1 MLRDALLEIGF
12 EEIPAAYIQPAMA
25 QAKTLCEKLLTEN
38 ALNAQE
44 IEIFATARRI
54 TLLIKGLAQKS
65 AERTEEFMGPSI
77 KAAIDANGGFT
88 GAAKGFAS
96 KHGVKPEAL
105 LKVQTEK
112 GEYLAVKKV
121 IPGVK
126 TQNLL
131 SDIFATIIS
140 QLYFPKTMV
149 WENSG
154 FRFARPLRN
163 IVAIFND
170 KTVKL
175 QVADVKSSNTT
186 FGLHTNNTKSIA
198 IKSPEKYLSVLR
210 NNCIIASTEERRTAL
225 VKAVS
230 AAAKRLKCVDI
241 SDEELFD
248 EINFLVEHPVAVAG
262 NFDEKYLSIPK
273 EVLINCMRKKQK
285 FFALEN
291 EHGELTNNFIGIRN
305 GISEYQDVVRDGYER
320 VLKAR
325 LADAEFFFNKDTS
338 TPLFNKVE
346 KLNGVVFQKEL
357 GTVYQKMQR
366 VIQIANFI
374 NEKCSLGVQ
383 PQAIER
389 ACLLAKADLVTDLVY
404 EYPELQGTIGSIY
417 ANKDGEDKNVV
428 TAIQEHYWPLSAD
441 GKLPNSSLS
450 IIISIADKIDTLC
463 GDFAAGLIPSGS
475 ADPYGLRRASVGV
488 IRMLLGGIKLEISSL
503 IDKAYSIL
511 PERLSN
517 NTRSKEQMLE
527 FFKQRFEA
535 LMQSSG
541 YKFDEIK
548 AVLAVSFNDFLNAKS
563 RIDALSKARLDE
575 RFSLLTIPFKRASN
589 IIIQAEKKSISI
601 PSGVDE
607 TIFNCDEEKNL
618 YSSIKQIELEVSSK
632 VSQGDYLS
640 ALMLVANLKESVDEF
655 FIKVMVM
662 DNDEVIR
669 SNRLALLKTLVGLIS
684 KIADISMLQG

>member
-1 MLRDALLEIGF
+1 MIKDALLEIGF

-25 QAKTLCEKLLTEN
+25 QAKTLCEKLLAEN

-54 TLLIKGLAQKS
+54 TLLISGLVEKS
-65 AERTEEFMGPSI
+65 AERTEEFVGPSI
-77 KAAIDANGGFT
+77 KAAIDANGSFT

-96 KHGVKPEAL
+96 KHGIAPEAL
-105 LKVQTEK
+105 LKVQSEK

-131 SDIFATIIS
+131 SVIFTTIIS

-149 WENSG
+149 WESG
-154 FRFARPLRN
+154 LFRFARPLRN
-163 IVAIFND
+163 IVALFGD

-175 QVADVKSSNTT
+175 QLAGVKASNTT
-186 FGLHTNNTKSIA
+186 FGLHTSGTKSIA
-198 IKSPEKYLSVLR
+198 IKSPDKYLSTLR
-210 NNCIIASTEERRTAL
+210 NNCIIVSTTERRIAL

-230 AAAKRLKCVDI
+230 LAAKRLKCTAI
-241 SDEELFD
+241 PDEDLFD
-248 EINFLVEHPVAVAG
+248 EVNFLVEHPVAVVG
-262 NFDEKYLSIPK
+262 NFDEKYLSLPK

-285 FFALEN
+285 FFALES
-291 EHGELTNNFIGIRN
+291 EQGQFTNNFIGIRN

-325 LADAEFFFNKDTS
+325 LADAEFFFNKDTA

-357 GTVYQKMQR
+357 GTVYEKMQR
-366 VIQIANFI
+366 VIKIAEYI
-374 NEKCSLGVQ
+374 NEKCGFKIEQ
-383 PQAIER
+383 KIIER
-389 ACLLAKADLVTDLVY
+389 ACLLAKSDLVTDMIY
-404 EYPELQGTIGSIY
+404 EYPELQGTIGALY
-417 ANKDGEDKNVV
+417 ARKDGEDKNVA
-428 TAIQEHYWPLSAD
+428 TCIQEHYWPLSAD
-441 GKLPNSSLS
+441 GQLPNSSLS
-450 IIISIADKIDTLC
+450 TIISIADKIDTLC
-463 GDFAAGLIPSGS
+463 GDFAVGLIPSGS
-475 ADPYGLRRASVGV
+475 ADPYGLRRASIGV
-488 IRMLLGGIKLEISSL
+488 IRILLGGISLEISSL
-503 IDKAYSIL
+503 L
-511 PERLSN
+511 PEKLSN
-517 NTRSKEQMLE
+517 NTRSKEQLLE

-535 LMQSSG
+535 LMQSNG

-548 AVLAVSFNDFLNAKS
+548 AVLAVGFYDFLNAKA
-563 RIDALSKARLDE
+563 RLEALSKARLDE

-589 IIIQAEKKSISI
+589 IITQAEKKSIIII
-601 PSGVDE
+601 PNIVDE
-607 TIFNCDEEKNL
+607 NFFNCDEEKNL

-632 VSQGDYLS
+632 VPQGDYLS
-640 ALMLVANLKESVDEF
+640 ALMLVANLKEAVDEF
-655 FIKVMVM
+655 FVKVMVM

-684 KIADISMLQG
+684 KIADISLLQG